1 MKKIILYGFQDFKG
15 IMQAASIG
23 QKMAPFGA
31 EIRTVGPSEHGR
43 SIGSLALEKEMS
55 TPHKAGTFNK
65 EDLPVRMLVFCGFGD
80 EELDAALAICRSAGI
95 TGEDLKAVLT
105 PDNASWSGE
114 KLCRELVSEHNEMKK
129 TGNTIL

>member
-15 IMQAASIG
+15 IMQAAALG
-23 QKMAPFGA
+23 QKMSPFGA

-43 SIGSLALEKEMS
+43 SIGSLALEEETATS
-55 TPHKAGTFNK
+55 HKAGPEQNA
-65 EDLPVRMLVFCGFGD
+65 DLPVRMLVFCGFTGD
-80 EELDAALAICRSAGI
+80 ELDAALAICRSSGI

-129 TGNTIL
+129 NR

>member
-15 IMQAASIG
+15 IMQAAALG
-23 QKMAPFGA
+23 QKMAPLGA

-43 SIGSLALEKEMS
+43 SIGSLALEEDTG
-55 TPHKAGTFNK
+55 TPHKTGPDKIA
-65 EDLPVRMLVFCGFGD
+65 DLPVRMLVFCGFD
-80 EELDAALAICRSAGI
+80 NDELDAALAVCRASGI

-114 KLCRELVSEHNEMKK
+114 QLCTELIREHNEMKK
-129 TGNTIL
+129 NR